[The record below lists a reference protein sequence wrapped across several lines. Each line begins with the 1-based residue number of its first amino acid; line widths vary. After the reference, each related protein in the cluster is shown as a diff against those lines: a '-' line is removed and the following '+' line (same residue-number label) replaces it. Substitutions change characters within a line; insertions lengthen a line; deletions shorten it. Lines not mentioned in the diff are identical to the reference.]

1 MGSDLCICLTLLSH
15 KGTVYRHTK
24 APLEQEPG
32 RSCPGFSYASEFPRM
47 EVSGSPLSENTL
59 LLGSSVASTRG
70 NLPLVL
76 ATRNFRL
83 TRNARQGTIKKPGWT
98 FR

>member
-1 MGSDLCICLTLLSH
+1 MVEI
-15 KGTVYRHTK
+15 
-24 APLEQEPG
+24 
-32 RSCPGFSYASEFPRM
+32 EFPRIPYT
-47 EVSGSPLSENTL
+47 GSPLSENTL
-59 LLGSSVASTRG
+59 LLGISVNRRG

>member
-1 MGSDLCICLTLLSH
+1 
-15 KGTVYRHTK
+15 
-24 APLEQEPG
+24 
-32 RSCPGFSYASEFPRM
+32 M

-59 LLGSSVASTRG
+59 LLGISVNRRG